1 MADLATAQTAFAELL
16 RDARASVDAEQVF
29 GGSST
34 SLAPRLALYRGNVLA
49 NARKALAA
57 AYPVIEQLV
66 GAEFFEGLVRE
77 YVRRSPSHEGDLTRY
92 GDGFGEFLRD
102 FEHIRELPY
111 LADVASLEWAAHS
124 AHYAADADRFDALQ
138 LASRPDEEWGTLR
151 VRLHP
156 ACAVLASPWPLAR
169 IWSVHQR
176 DYAGDRTVPF
186 DDATHRCLVYRP
198 QWRVQV
204 GEVGAGEYAFLE
216 FALEGATLHRCVD
229 AAVLADASFD
239 LGPAL
244 AAWIE
249 ARVIVDLS

>member
-1 MADLATAQTAFAELL
+1 MSELATAQTVFANLL
-16 RDARASVDAEQVF
+16 RDAKVHEDAEQAFV
-29 GGSST
+29 GT
-34 SLAPRLALYRGNVLA
+34 AASLAPRLALYRGNVEA

-66 GAEFFEGLVRE
+66 GAEFFSGLARE
-77 YVRRSPSHEGDLTRY
+77 YCRRSPSREGDLTRY
-92 GDGFGEFLRD
+92 GDAFAEFLRD
-102 FEHIRELPY
+102 FEHVRELPY
-111 LADVASLEWAAHS
+111 LADVAGLEWAVHC

-176 DYAGDRTVPF
+176 EHVGDRTVPF
-186 DDATHRCLVYRP
+186 DEATHRCLVYRP

-204 GEVGAGEYAFLE
+204 GELGAGEHAFLE
-216 FALEGATLHRCVD
+216 AALEGATLHRCVD
-229 AAVLADASFD
+229 EAVFADAAFD
-239 LGPAL
+239 LGSAL

>member
-1 MADLATAQTAFAELL
+1 MSELATAQTVFAHLL
-16 RDARASVDAEQVF
+16 RDAKAHEDAVQAFV
-29 GGSST
+29 GT
-34 SLAPRLALYRGNVLA
+34 AASLAPRLALYRGNVQA

-57 AYPVIEQLV
+57 AYPVVEQLV
-66 GAEFFEGLVRE
+66 GAEFFDGLARE
-77 YVRRSPSHEGDLTRY
+77 YGRRSPSREGDLTRY
-92 GDGFGEFLRD
+92 GDAFDDFLRD
-102 FEHIRELPY
+102 FEHVRDLPY
-111 LADVASLEWAAHS
+111 LADVAALDWAVHC
-124 AHYAADADRFDALQ
+124 AHYAADAERFDALQ

-156 ACAVLASPWPLAR
+156 ACAVLSSSWPLAR

-176 DYAGDRTVPF
+176 DHAGDRTVPF
-186 DDATHRCLVYRP
+186 DDATHWCLVYRP

-204 GEVGAGEYAFLE
+204 GELGAGEHAFLE
-216 FALEGATLHRCVD
+216 AAIESATLHRCVD
-229 AAVLADASFD
+229 VAVFADASFD